1 MSHSPSEFAGH
12 VLSRASL
19 DCCVKCTICETQCP
33 VLEATPLFPGPK
45 YVGPQAERFRHGE
58 SVDASVDL
66 CSMCG
71 TCTLVCPQG
80 VKIAEL
86 NTQAIAVAKA
96 DKMPVRDRII
106 SNTSLMGAAMHPV
119 APLAN
124 AALKVKPLR
133 IAVEKIMGIHRDAP
147 MPHAPTQS
155 LRGWLRRRKAPVGT
169 PQPQRGPVIF
179 FHGCA
184 GSNFEVDAAKKAI
197 EVLEHLGFTVIVPKQ
212 GCCGQAAKS
221 NGLFDSAA
229 KQTLKL
235 CDDLIAAGAKL
246 GPDGDTIPIIGVA
259 GSCAGMMKHEAR
271 EVMGITD
278 ERLVNVSSRMREF
291 TEFIAELL
299 DEGEFPVDDLL
310 PLPDTVL
317 PYHQSCQVKSQ
328 YIGQPA
334 IRVLEAIPG
343 VTVKESGRAC
353 CGMAGTYGLKKE
365 KYDIAQ
371 RMGKPLFDFI
381 RRENPAIAVCEAEPC
396 RWHIRKGSGA
406 KAVHPAQVLHH
417 ALGLSNDLFDRSII
431 S

>member
-1 MSHSPSEFAGH
+1 MSENALEFAGH
-12 VLSRASL
+12 TLSRASL

-45 YVGPQAERFRHGE
+45 YVGPQAERFRNGA

-96 DKMPVRDRII
+96 DHMPLRDRLI
-106 SNTSLMGAAMHPV
+106 SNTQLMGAAMHPV
-119 APLAN
+119 APVAN
-124 AALKVKPLR
+124 AALQVKPLR
-133 IAVEKIMGIHRDAP
+133 VAIEKTVGIHRDAP

-155 LRGWLRRRKAPVGT
+155 LRGWLRRRDEPVAPAAGS
-169 PQPQRGPVIF
+169 RGPVIF

-184 GSNFEVDAAKKAI
+184 GSNFEVDASKKAI
-197 EVLEHLGFTVIVPKQ
+197 EVLEFLGYTVTVPKQ

-221 NGLFDSAA
+221 NGLFESAA
-229 KQTLKL
+229 KQTLQL
-235 CDDLIAAGAKL
+235 CDQLIAAGAQL
-246 GPDGDTIPIIGVA
+246 GEDGDEIPIVGVA

-291 TEFIAELL
+291 TEFVAELL
-299 DEGEFPVDDLL
+299 DSGDFPTELL
-310 PLPDTVL
+310 RPMPDTVL

-334 IRVLEAIPG
+334 IRVMEAIPG

-371 RMGKPLFDFI
+371 AMGKPLFDFI
-381 RRENPAIAVCEAEPC
+381 QDENPAIAVCEAEPC

-406 KAVHPAQVLHH
+406 KAVHPSQVLHH
-417 ALGLSNDLFDRSII
+417 AFGLSDDLFDRNVI

>member
-1 MSHSPSEFAGH
+1 MSNEATEFAGH
-12 VLSRASL
+12 TFSRATL
-19 DCCVKCTICETQCP
+19 DQCVKCTICETQCP

-45 YVGPQAERFRHGE
+45 YVGPQAERFRHGQ
-58 SVDASVDL
+58 SVDKLVDL

-96 DKMPVRDRII
+96 DHMPLRDRLI
-106 SNTSLMGAAMHPV
+106 SNTELMGAAMHPV
-119 APLAN
+119 APIAN
-124 AALKVKPLR
+124 AALGVKPLR
-133 IAVEKIMGIHRDAP
+133 VAVEKVIGIHRDAP
-147 MPHAPTQS
+147 MPHAPRQS
-155 LRGWLRRRKAPVGT
+155 LKGWLRGHEADRSRAKKD
-169 PQPQRGPVIF
+169 RGPVIF

-184 GSNFEVDAAKKAI
+184 GSNFEVDASKKAI
-197 EVLEHLGFTVIVPKQ
+197 EVLEYLGYTVITPKQ

-221 NGLFDSAA
+221 NGLFDSAK
-229 KQTLKL
+229 KQTLAL
-235 CDDLIAAGAKL
+235 CDQLIAAGAEL
-246 GPDGDTIPIIGVA
+246 GEGKDEIPIVGVA
-259 GSCAGMMKHEAR
+259 GSCAGMLKHEAR
-271 EVMGITD
+271 EVMGID
-278 ERLVNVSSRMREF
+278 DPRLANVSRRMREF
-291 TEFIAELL
+291 TEFIAELF
-299 DEGEFPVDDLL
+299 DAGEFPVEDFRAM
-310 PLPDTVL
+310 PDTVL

-371 RMGKPLFDFI
+371 KMGEPLFSFI
-381 RRENPAIAVCEAEPC
+381 KAENPKIAVCEAEPC

-406 KAVHPAQVLHH
+406 KAVHPSQVLHH
-417 ALGLSNDLFDRSII
+417 ALGLSDDLFDPKVVS
-431 S
+431 